1 MAAEVNVT
9 SAARSSY
16 LIVSTSGFGQHVH
29 DHKTNGAAP
38 VRTCDTSAGTTKGG
52 CNGTSW

>member
-1 MAAEVNVT
+1 MSKSTVT
-9 SAARSSY
+9 SGAQRSFA
-16 LIVSTSGFGQHVH
+16 ITSTSDSGNTFTIT
-29 DHKTNGAAP
+29 KTNGAAP